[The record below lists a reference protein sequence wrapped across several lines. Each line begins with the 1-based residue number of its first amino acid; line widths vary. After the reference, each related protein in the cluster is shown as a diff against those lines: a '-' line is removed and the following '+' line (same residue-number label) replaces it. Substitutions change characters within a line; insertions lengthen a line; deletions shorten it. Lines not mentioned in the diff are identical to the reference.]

1 MKKAKKKAKYILTY
15 TYKGLGGGETLEFR
29 SKSAINA
36 HLKNINAEDIET
48 VKVEQLVERYNIVGL
63 YTNNGCYEKN
73 MSRFRNRINFDGF
86 SRW

>member
-29 SKSAINA
+29 SKRAINA

>member
-48 VKVEQLVERYNIVGL
+48 VKVEQLVERYDIVGL

>member
-15 TYKGLGGGETLEFR
+15 TYKGLGVEILEFR
-29 SKSAINA
+29 SKRAINA
-36 HLKNINAEDIET
+36 HLKNINAEDIAT
-48 VKVEQLVERYNIVGL
+48 VKVEQLVERYDIVGL